1 MTDVA
6 QFHNLSH
13 LFISLIGAI
22 VLLAI
27 YRNIRKRFG
36 SLLAEDESQKRVDRG
51 LIYLSLAMLVWVV
64 SGFDSYLAYHFNF
77 QTSPFQVLI
86 ISLLSIANNFFL
98 LLALFYFQYAPSFV
112 YESKK
117 GGRVIL
123 SIIILVTLLTLGAA
137 LADKPM
143 IYFGLSLKAL
153 PDLLLSALISFL
165 LIISLYRTFLH
176 RGLPV
181 VAVISSIVVML
192 MLASQLPEVFLFLK
206 NDFAVYLLKIVS
218 KTSLIFIF
226 LVLATTWVIQLA
238 NTPRPTEMR
247 IHFLD
252 WSLIKLTIPSKNIE
266 DQTVDFSSKTTQFS
280 NLLKFAIRRKYG
292 AAEMQPMVVGAAGE
306 IKNQTYL
313 TRILENINE
322 ILNQSPENALERK
335 DLFTFLGEGKYR
347 IRMLPQDIFID
358 DALLSEFAANAKNP
372 QYQSIL
378 DQTSSGYKK

>member
-1 MTDVA
+1 MTDIA

-64 SGFDSYLAYHFNF
+64 SGFVSYLTHHFNL
-77 QTSPFQVLI
+77 QTSPFQTLTVN
-86 ISLLSIANNFFL
+86 LLSIANNFFL
-98 LLALFYFQYAPSFV
+98 LLALFYFQYAPSFI

-117 GGRVIL
+117 GRRIIL
-123 SIIILVTLLTLGAA
+123 AIIILVTLLTLSTVFVDEP
-137 LADKPM
+137 LV
-143 IYFGLSLKAL
+143 YFSLNLKAL
-153 PDLLLSALISFL
+153 PDLMLSTLISFL
-165 LIISLYRTFLH
+165 LIISLYRTFVH

-181 VAVISSIVVML
+181 VAGISSIAVML
-192 MLASQLPEVFLFLK
+192 MLASQLPEFFLVLK
-206 NDFAVYLLKIVS
+206 NDFAVSLLKIVS

-252 WSLIKLTIPSKNIE
+252 WSLIKLTIPSKNIV

-280 NLLKFAIRRKYG
+280 NLLKFALRRKYG
-292 AAEMQPMVVGAAGE
+292 SAEMQPIVVGSAGE

-347 IRMLPQDIFID
+347 IRMLPEDIFID
-358 DALLSEFAANAKNP
+358 NALFSEFVANAKNP
-372 QYQSIL
+372 QYQDIL
-378 DQTSSGYKK
+378 DQMQHGHKK